1 MGISDWSS
9 DVCSSDLVTAHALVK
24 ARETGAA
31 SLEPVIQEKGH
42 GLVRAIGRGLGRVV
56 DFAVIPAAGDT
67 EVEAFDHIAGIGE
80 RDAYQVDL
88 VAGDDPARYDRS
100 EEHTSELQSLMRN
113 SYAVFSLQKK

>member
-80 RDAYQVDL
+80 RDAYQEIGRAHVCTPVTNAHL
-88 VAGDDPARYDRS
+88 VCR
-100 EEHTSELQSLMRN
+100 LL
-113 SYAVFSLQKK
+113 LQKIKSQHDGSQT